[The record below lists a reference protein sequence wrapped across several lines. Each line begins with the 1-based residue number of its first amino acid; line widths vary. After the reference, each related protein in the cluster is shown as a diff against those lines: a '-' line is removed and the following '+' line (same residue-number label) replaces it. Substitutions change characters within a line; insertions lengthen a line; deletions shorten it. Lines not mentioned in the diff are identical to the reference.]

1 MAGNMRFEL
10 SSGTPEEAGFSGSYP
25 NGQRGNYQ
33 NACLDRSGSFR
44 EGGESRLFSSGTG
57 ISRGNATS
65 AMGDLPPLSQ
75 CLMLEPITLRDQ
87 KCSRL
92 VEIRRVLGIP
102 FGSTGEDNSFG
113 AAHSKPPPPVATEE
127 LKRFKASVVDTINKA
142 RGRIKRLDESID
154 KLNKFCDALNLRKQ
168 QRNDL
173 LPNEKSVGLNS
184 LKMGTQIHR
193 SSPDLVSQ
201 RLEDRT
207 KSVVMNKRVRTSM
220 ADIRPEGRS
229 SGPPRQTMVMAKDR
243 DMLKDG
249 GVGSDLVEEKIRRL
263 PAGGEGWDKKMKR
276 KRSVGAVFTRPM
288 DSDGELKRAMHH
300 KLNNETSLQAGDAQG
315 IRSGSSNGSSGAN
328 KLDGTSLSA
337 SSNAR
342 VTQKTELEKASLS
355 RDHTAGLNKER
366 LVAKGSNKLNIRE
379 DNNVVTPSPIIKGKA
394 SRGPRTGPVA
404 ANSSLNFP
412 RTSGA
417 LEGWEQS
424 PGVNKI
430 HSIGATNNRKRPM
443 PTGSSSPPMAQWGG
457 QRPQKISRTRRAN
470 LVSPVSN
477 HDEVQISSEGCTPDF
492 GARMASTGN
501 SGLLLARGVGNGS
514 QHGKMKLEN
523 VSSPARLSES
533 EESGAGENRS
543 KEKGMGSC
551 EAEERSV
558 NGIQNVGPSV
568 LLAKKNKILI
578 REEIGDGVR
587 RQGRS
592 GRGSAFSRASI
603 SPMREKFENPTTTKP
618 LRSARPGSD
627 KNGSKSGRPPLKK
640 QSDRKALTRVGQTPN
655 SGSPDFTGDSDDDRE
670 ELLAA
675 AKFTGDANYLAC
687 SGSFWKKMEPFFASV
702 NLEDTSYLKQGLQRM
717 EELHESLSQMSGNGK
732 NALNDRVHEESSRS
746 QTHASGEREKNQM
759 NQIGSKESARSENL
773 VDQFQDGDA
782 AICGRLNA
790 ERRFNKVTPLYQRV
804 LSALIIEDETE
815 EEENGGQRNMSVQ
828 YSRDDSSAGAC
839 LNVDID
845 PQRRDEMESEYDSVL
860 GLRLQNIYSPD
871 KFSCNGS
878 TTFNKAPTVFNP
890 SCSDDLLH
898 GVHSSKHSDVGSLS
912 DIFHDCLDVPQAVQP
927 NGSGIS
933 SFEFRYEQMS
943 LEDKLLLELHSI
955 GLNPETVPD
964 LAEGEDEVIN
974 QEIMELEKKLYQQV
988 GKKKMHLNKLS
999 KAIQEGK
1006 EVEERALEQVALNR
1020 LVEMAYKKQLAT
1032 RGSSGSKSGV
1042 SKVSKQLALAF
1053 MKRTLD
1059 RCRKFEETGKSCF
1072 SEPALRDVI
1081 LAAPLCSNDA
1091 ESIIHPEGLKCQPEP
1106 RASGSFT
1113 NRAGRNDYNNDKIER
1128 GLLDTHE
1135 TLNHSSD
1142 QDFAKSGPI
1151 LNRGKKKEVLLDD
1164 VGGSAS
1170 LRATSTLGNN
1180 LLGGA
1185 KGKRSERERDKDGL
1199 ARNSAAKAG
1208 RPSLGNFKGE
1218 RKTKTKPKQK
1228 TAQISTSGNGFVGRN
1243 TEATPPLYP
1252 SFSGSDELITND
1264 SNKKRE
1270 VGLMSPGNV
1279 PQDSFKEVKEPM
1291 DFPSLQIHELDS
1303 IEELGVGSD
1312 LGGPQDLSS
1321 WLNFDEDGLQDHDSM
1336 GLEIPM
1342 DDLSDL
1348 NMIL

>member
-1 MAGNMRFEL
+1 
-10 SSGTPEEAGFSGSYP
+10 
-25 NGQRGNYQ
+25 
-33 NACLDRSGSFR
+33 
-44 EGGESRLFSSGTG
+44 
-57 ISRGNATS
+57 
-65 AMGDLPPLSQ
+65 
-75 CLMLEPITLRDQ
+75 
-87 KCSRL
+87 
-92 VEIRRVLGIP
+92 
-102 FGSTGEDNSFG
+102 
-113 AAHSKPPPPVATEE
+113 
-127 LKRFKASVVDTINKA
+127 
-142 RGRIKRLDESID
+142 
-154 KLNKFCDALNLRKQ
+154 
-168 QRNDL
+168 
-173 LPNEKSVGLNS
+173 
-184 LKMGTQIHR
+184 MGTQIH
-193 SSPDLVSQ
+193 Q
-201 RLEDRT
+201 DRT
-207 KSVVMNKRVRTSM
+207 KNVVMNKRVRTSM
-220 ADIRPEGRS
+220 ADIRWS
-229 SGPPRQTMVMAKDR
+229 PRQTMVMAKDR

-249 GVGSDLVEEKIRRL
+249 GVGSDLVEERFADCLLEVRL
-263 PAGGEGWDKKMKR
+263 GQKMKR
-276 KRSVGAVFTRPM
+276 KRSVVKA
-288 DSDGELKRAMHH
+288 AMHH
-300 KLNNETSLQAGDAQG
+300 KLNNETGLQAGDAQG

-342 VTQKTELEKASLS
+342 ATQKTELEKASLS

-366 LVAKGSNKLNIRE
+366 LVAKGSNK
-379 DNNVVTPSPIIKGKA
+379 KGFK
-394 SRGPRTGPVA
+394 GPRTGPVA

-430 HSIGATNNRKRPM
+430 HSIGATNNASVPM
-443 PTGSSSPPMAQWGG
+443 PTGSSSPHGSMG
-457 QRPQKISRTRRAN
+457 AN

-501 SGLLLARGVGNGS
+501 SGSLLARGVG
-514 QHGKMKLEN
+514 
-523 VSSPARLSES
+523 
-533 EESGAGENRS
+533 
-543 KEKGMGSC
+543 KGMGSC

-578 REEIGDGVR
+578 REEIGDGV
-587 RQGRS
+587 
-592 GRGSAFSRASI
+592 ASI

-618 LRSARPGSD
+618 LVQGLVLIRMEGAVLLLKTVRS
-627 KNGSKSGRPPLKK
+627 
-640 QSDRKALTRVGQTPN
+640 KALTRRANSN

-675 AKFTGDANYLAC
+675 AKFTGDANCISCLLW
-687 SGSFWKKMEPFFASV
+687 FILEKMEPFFASV
-702 NLEDTSYLKQGLQRM
+702 NLEDTSYLKQELQHM

-746 QTHASGEREKNQM
+746 QTHASGEREKNPM

-782 AICGRLNA
+782 AIYGRLNA

-839 LNVDID
+839 LN
-845 PQRRDEMESEYDSVL
+845 MESEYDSVL
-860 GLRLQNIYSPD
+860 GLRLQNIYSLE

-898 GVHSSKHSDVGSLS
+898 GVHISKHSDVGSLS

-1180 LLGGA
+1180 LWVEQRE
-1185 KGKRSERERDKDGL
+1185 KEVRERDKDGL
-1199 ARNSAAKAG
+1199 AKILLPKLAVHHLKLQRW
-1208 RPSLGNFKGE
+1208 RQ
-1218 RKTKTKPKQK
+1218 KTKPKQK

-1264 SNKKRE
+1264 SNKKE
-1270 VGLMSPGNV
+1270 KSGSQGTHGLS
-1279 PQDSFKEVKEPM
+1279 
-1291 DFPSLQIHELDS
+1291 SLQIHELDS

>member
-1 MAGNMRFEL
+1 
-10 SSGTPEEAGFSGSYP
+10 
-25 NGQRGNYQ
+25 
-33 NACLDRSGSFR
+33 
-44 EGGESRLFSSGTG
+44 
-57 ISRGNATS
+57 
-65 AMGDLPPLSQ
+65 MGDLPPLSQ

-184 LKMGTQIHR
+184 LKVGTHIHR

-220 ADIRPEGRS
+220 ADIRVFWTAFGEMGGSQSPCFTRPFNDWKMEEVEMLFCCLGGKKVNVGEEEDRVRWMDSKDCLFSVKSLYRALQSDSLVSFPSKIIWNSSVQPKLSFFAWEASWGKVLTLDWLQKREGRS

-300 KLNNETSLQAGDAQG
+300 KLNNETGLQAGDAQG

-501 SGLLLARGVGNGS
+501 SGSLLARGVGNGS

-815 EEENGGQRNMSVQ
+815 EEENGGQRNMSIQ

-871 KFSCNGS
+871 KFSCNG
-878 TTFNKAPTVFNP
+878 T
-890 SCSDDLLH
+890 
-898 GVHSSKHSDVGSLS
+898 
-912 DIFHDCLDVPQAVQP
+912 VQP

-1072 SEPALRDVI
+1072 SGPALRDVI

-1185 KGKRSERERDKDGL
+1185 KGKRSERERDKDDK
-1199 ARNSAAKAG
+1199 NKAQAEDC
-1208 RPSLGNFKGE
+1208 SDIDF
-1218 RKTKTKPKQK
+1218 RKW
-1228 TAQISTSGNGFVGRN
+1228 IF
-1243 TEATPPLYP
+1243 
-1252 SFSGSDELITND
+1252 
-1264 SNKKRE
+1264 
-1270 VGLMSPGNV
+1270 GLMSPGNV

>member
-75 CLMLEPITLRDQ
+75 CLMLEQITLRDQ

-154 KLNKFCDALNLRKQ
+154 KLNKYCDALNLRKQ

-207 KSVVMNKRVRTSM
+207 KNVVMNKRVRTSM

-300 KLNNETSLQAGDAQG
+300 KLNNETGLLAGDAQG

-501 SGLLLARGVGNGS
+501 SGSLLARGVGNGS

-702 NLEDTSYLKQGLQRM
+702 NLEDTSYLKQELQHM

-746 QTHASGEREKNQM
+746 QTHASGEREKNPM

-782 AICGRLNA
+782 AIYGRLNA

-860 GLRLQNIYSPD
+860 GLRLQNIYSPE

-898 GVHSSKHSDVGSLS
+898 GVHISKHSDVGSLS

-1006 EVEERALEQVALNR
+1006 QVEERALEQVALNR